1 LPEWPSAR
9 LPLPHRPRSSAPC
22 YTTAYRASSRAVHP
36 RKPRAALICGPEIIC
51 AFSFPPMTLG
61 NMREET
67 ETSEIKHT
75 KLRELIFIPA
85 DEDCDDR
92 RAD

>member
-1 LPEWPSAR
+1 
-9 LPLPHRPRSSAPC
+9 
-22 YTTAYRASSRAVHP
+22 
-36 RKPRAALICGPEIIC
+36 
-51 AFSFPPMTLG
+51 MTLG